1 MLKFASMTLQRRE
14 TSMLAYI
21 SIGIGVCR
29 VVWGLG
35 FGLIWINLPYS
46 VKSDITIRG
55 KFRNTV
61 RWFVV
66 STGLFGLPIILY
78 LLSDIKQLPNG
89 AEPYVLGWE
98 ASCVVSLVIF
108 IASLTTVLR
117 YGKR

>member
-1 MLKFASMTLQRRE
+1 MTLQRRE
-14 TSMLAYI
+14 TSMLADI
-21 SIGIGVCR
+21 SIGIGVCN
-29 VVWGLG
+29 VIWGLG

-46 VKSDITIRG
+46 VKSDIVIRE

-61 RWFVV
+61 RWFFV
-66 STGLFGLPIILY
+66 SVRLFGLPIVIY

-98 ASCVVSLVIF
+98 ASCVVSLMIF
-108 IASLTTVLR
+108 IASVAALLR